1 MKKLSKYF
9 NFFCKK
15 NALANF
21 KVEYGKFKNIIQNIL
36 SRAQRQKLADFYFTN
51 RSNLKPFNQ
60 RCKVQTKFFLYQTQ
74 SKNDGLFSAGNRYF
88 STSKT
93 KQTFKSG
100 FEAKKIENGKIEKV
114 EMPRFADDFP
124 REQFFLSGKAPKQN
138 EKNFEGE
145 KCKTTFK
152 FLLVS

>member
-36 SRAQRQKLADFYFTN
+36 SRAQRQKLADFYSTN

-100 FEAKKIENGKIEKV
+100 FEAKKIKIEKSKKL
-114 EMPRFADDFP
+114 MPRFADDFP

-138 EKNFEGE
+138 EKNFEVKNVKE
-145 KCKTTFK
+145 LFNFC
-152 FLLVS
+152 

>member
-1 MKKLSKYF
+1 MNEEIVEIF
-9 NFFCKK
+9 QFFLQK

-51 RSNLKPFNQ
+51 RSNLKSFNQ

-88 STSKT
+88 FDVKNKT
-93 KQTFKSG
+93 N
-100 FEAKKIENGKIEKV
+100 I
-114 EMPRFADDFP
+114 
-124 REQFFLSGKAPKQN
+124 
-138 EKNFEGE
+138 
-145 KCKTTFK
+145 
-152 FLLVS
+152 

>member
-1 MKKLSKYF
+1 MVF
-9 NFFCKK
+9 
-15 NALANF
+15 
-21 KVEYGKFKNIIQNIL
+21 
-36 SRAQRQKLADFYFTN
+36 SRQAIDI
-51 RSNLKPFNQ
+51 
-60 RCKVQTKFFLYQTQ
+60 
-74 SKNDGLFSAGNRYF
+74 F

-138 EKNFEGE
+138 EKNFEVKNVKE
-145 KCKTTFK
+145 LFNFC
-152 FLLVS
+152 